1 MKDIYYLDTFTGMAG
16 LRIGVE
22 DSLREHGYNP
32 VCVKSVEIKK
42 HALETIQH
50 LYPDEET
57 VRTDITQLDT
67 ADLPHID
74 GLIGGFPCF
83 PAGVQ
88 ITTEEGYKD
97 IKGIQVGDTV
107 LTHTNKF
114 QKVLHTMQ
122 RETHGMYHLHARGS
136 HHTPVTGEHP
146 YYVRYFSEVMFKLGD
161 PRWVEIKDFIGSEY
175 IGYAINKKR
184 SNPYKLTV
192 KQAKE
197 LGHLYTLG
205 FNEAHHYLDELA
217 LKNEELKQ
225 LIRESIGGIL
235 PGFIINLPINLL
247 KPFFTT
253 YLATQNTGRDVVYA
267 QNRDNAYILAQIIL
281 KIYKVAYTVTFRGH
295 DWEVDFSADTN
306 TDWYYVDEQVWQR
319 IDRIGYDPHHVETVY
334 NFEVE
339 EDNSY
344 VANNVIVHN
353 CQTFSTAGKQA
364 GFEDTRGTLFYELA
378 RIMRD
383 KRPKWCI
390 FENVKGLVKH
400 DGGRTLTVIM
410 RTFHDLGYHVSF
422 QMMDAKDYGLPGS
435 RPRIYIVCT
444 RDTSVELFIPPHE
457 RIPFSSIKE
466 NLTPDWTDYTKK
478 LLANFTPDEL
488 RGRKIGDKK
497 TGPNVI
503 HSWEFGARG
512 EVSQEQIDILE
523 YLVNFQ
529 TGPQFNKNGK
539 TIPFDVIYRRF
550 GVSSKELLDDL
561 ESKTYIKYNHSN
573 KDASIKGCR
582 LLFGQLSG
590 QFTHI
595 IDENQPLPTLTATD
609 GDRMAVIEGDG
620 LRGITITEAL
630 KVLGFPEGYTFPDTV
645 SLTNQYD
652 LLGNTVAPPVVK
664 LVMDEIIKQG
674 GLDEA
679 D

>member
-1 MKDIYYLDTFTGMAG
+1 MRFEGYIKLRLNKKLSKVKKGESSVKDIYYLDTFTGMAG

-42 HALETIQH
+42 HALETIRH

-57 VRTDITQLDT
+57 VRTDITKLDT
-67 ADLPHID
+67 SELPHID

-83 PAGVQ
+83 TGDTLVLTKQ
-88 ITTEEGYKD
+88 GYKQ
-97 IKGIQVGDTV
+97 IKDIQVGDEV
-107 LTHTNKF
+107 LTHKKRYK
-114 QKVLHTMQ
+114 KVLNVFNQ
-122 RETHGMYHLHARGS
+122 GLKDIVHLTGDGFD
-136 HHTPVTGEHP
+136 TLKVTDNHKF
-146 YYVRYFSEVMFKLGD
+146 YVRYLDDSGQLQEPEWLELKH
-161 PRWVEIKDFIGSEY
+161 
-175 IGYAINKKR
+175 
-184 SNPYKLTV
+184 LTTN
-192 KQAKE
+192 
-197 LGHLYTLG
+197 HYLG
-205 FNEAHHYLDELA
+205 FVCDEF
-217 LKNEELKQ
+217 EQTYQELPE
-225 LIRESIGGIL
+225 LTGITSITEGGYTWL
-235 PGFIINLPINLL
+235 PFSDRRPIIGQEI
-247 KPFFTT
+247 
-253 YLATQNTGRDVVYA
+253 VY
-267 QNRDNAYILAQIIL
+267 DI
-281 KIYKVAYTVTFRGH
+281 
-295 DWEVDFSADTN
+295 
-306 TDWYYVDEQVWQR
+306 
-319 IDRIGYDPHHVETVY
+319 
-334 NFEVE
+334 EVE
-339 EDNSY
+339 EDHSFT
-344 VANNVIVHN
+344 ANNVIAHN

-422 QMMDAKDYGLPGS
+422 QMMDAKDYGLSGS

-444 RDTSVELFIPPHE
+444 RDTPVELFIPPHD
-457 RIPFSSIKE
+457 RIPFSAIKE
-466 NLTPDWTDYTKK
+466 NLKPDWTDYTKK
-478 LLANFTPDEL
+478 LLDNFTPDEL

-503 HSWEFGARG
+503 HSWEFEARG
-512 EVSQEQIDILE
+512 EVSQEQIELLE

-529 TGPQFNKNGK
+529 TSPQFNKNGK
-539 TIPFDVIYRRF
+539 TIPFDVIYKRF
-550 GVSSKELLDDL
+550 GESSRVLLDDL

-609 GDRMAVIEGDG
+609 ADRMAVIEGNG

-630 KVLGFPEGYTFPDTV
+630 KALGFPEGYTFPDTV

-674 GLDEA
+674 GLDET